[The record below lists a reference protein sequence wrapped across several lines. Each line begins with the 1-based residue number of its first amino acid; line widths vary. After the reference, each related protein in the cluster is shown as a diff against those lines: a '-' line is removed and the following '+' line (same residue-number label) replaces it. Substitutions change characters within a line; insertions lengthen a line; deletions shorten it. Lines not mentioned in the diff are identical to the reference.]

1 MRTVDPVALAEG
13 LDELDPRGLAA
24 RLGEI
29 ERVRRALAAASAAV
43 IAAADRTEAFRE
55 DGHVSVRGWT
65 KASLR
70 LADSEVTHHVRTANL
85 LIALPRCGEL
95 LAAGELGVA
104 QVHELARAHANP
116 RCGDQLAEVMDEL
129 VGFATTLPY
138 ETFARVVRHAER
150 LADAD
155 GAHRDDDHTHAA
167 RRADVT
173 DVEGTFHVAAV
184 LGSAQGATVR
194 EVFDAYVAAE
204 FAAEWDELRAR
215 HGDDACPSL
224 MERSERQR
232 RADALTA
239 IFQATAA
246 AGTVCGRVP
255 TVDIVIDQHVYEEQL
270 AAMVADRD
278 CDFSLDDVVHTRS
291 RTTGGAPVD
300 PADAVAASLLGHVR
314 RVVVGADGV
323 IVDLGRRSR
332 LFTGS
337 ARTAAVLQA
346 ALDDAGRC
354 LWPGC
359 IHRRCQID
367 HVQEWVADDGD
378 TDVANSDPLC
388 GRHNRWKTRGYHTWR
403 DPTGVWHT
411 QRPDGTE
418 ITPT

>member
-13 LDELDPRGLAA
+13 LDELDPRGVAE

-29 ERVRRALAAASAAV
+29 ERVRRALAAASAA
-43 IAAADRTEAFRE
+43 
-55 DGHVSVRGWT
+55 
-65 KASLR
+65 
-70 LADSEVTHHVRTANL
+70 
-85 LIALPRCGEL
+85 
-95 LAAGELGVA
+95 
-104 QVHELARAHANP
+104 
-116 RCGDQLAEVMDEL
+116 
-129 VGFATTLPY
+129 
-138 ETFARVVRHAER
+138 
-150 LADAD
+150 
-155 GAHRDDDHTHAA
+155 
-167 RRADVT
+167 
-173 DVEGTFHVAAV
+173 
-184 LGSAQGATVR
+184 
-194 EVFDAYVAAE
+194 
-204 FAAEWDELRAR
+204 
-215 HGDDACPSL
+215 
-224 MERSERQR
+224 
-232 RADALTA
+232 LTA
-239 IFQATAA
+239 IFQAAAA

-378 TDVANSDPLC
+378 TDVANSGPLC

-418 ITPT
+418 IITT